1 LDLAALLA
9 FIDNQTK
16 SLIDVCVSGFLGRD
30 VWRQRSVE
38 LFEQQAGVGV
48 GDRVPRID
56 SATVEFWARVLALA
70 PGHMALWR
78 GQISP
83 FHPAHVTPQHLRLQ
97 SPLYLNKTLAERQ
110 GFAVP

>member
-1 LDLAALLA
+1 LDLAALLV

-38 LFEQQAGVGV
+38 FFEQQPGVGV

-56 SATVEFWARVLALA
+56 SAPGEFFGGAKFPVSSTPRYPHSTYALA
-70 PGHMALWR
+70 FGTTRTFRAQR
-78 GQISP
+78 
-83 FHPAHVTPQHLRLQ
+83 
-97 SPLYLNKTLAERQ
+97 
-110 GFAVP
+110 